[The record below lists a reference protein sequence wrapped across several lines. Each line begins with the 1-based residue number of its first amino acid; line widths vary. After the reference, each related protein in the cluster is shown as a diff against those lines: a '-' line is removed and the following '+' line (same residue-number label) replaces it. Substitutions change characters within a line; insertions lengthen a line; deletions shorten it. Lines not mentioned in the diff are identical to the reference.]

1 MNVAASGSS
10 GGNSLLPLV
19 LLVGLFALMY
29 FMLFRPQS
37 QRRKQMQQMQHSI
50 TVGSEVLTIGGLYG
64 TVVAMD
70 DDSVTLEVAPGVTNR
85 YARAA
90 IGKVLPAADDA
101 TDRYDEADE
110 IDEVDEIDADD
121 VVDAPD
127 PSASGNKRADGTD
140 KR

>member
-29 FMLFRPQS
+29 FMVIRPQS
-37 QRRKQMQQMQHSI
+37 QRRKQMQSMQQSV

-90 IGKVLPAADDA
+90 LGKVLPASAA
-101 TDRYDEADE
+101 GTERQDEVDE
-110 IDEVDEIDADD
+110 IDEIDADD

-127 PSASGNKRADGTD
+127 PSATGNNRADGTD